1 MDTVTR
7 SQAPRSPTP
16 MSRELRMLDTKNR
29 PAHNPLACAVTRSP
43 WARTTWNSFLGAQNP
58 GGEFC
63 APRHSFR
70 ESLDGLHKV
79 RYLRK
84 KIADRAVGDSP
95 GQRTS
100 TSAVSNGTV
109 VSHFYSHLPRR
120 IVTIIS
126 ATVASQR
133 QSRCSSP
140 AWCRQAADRSTS
152 CCSID
157 RLMSCFRCSLDWS
170 CRSNC
175 CGPSCL
181 GQTSCWSAR
190 STGSNRCDQTGCF
203 HGDRCI
209 QEPACLARSIR
220 CGNEI
225 HVAHHLRGDCRRFGR
240 DLDRLHARD
249 LGRGPCAGPDHH
261 RGRSRDRESIRGH
274 RSNRDRCR
282 RRSLLRRRCRHRTS
296 CNPHCH
302 HRSCTHHHYRR
313 TSCIHHCRRTSHIRS
328 CN

>member
-1 MDTVTR
+1 
-7 SQAPRSPTP
+7 
-16 MSRELRMLDTKNR
+16 MSCELRMLDTKNR
-29 PAHNPLACAVTRSP
+29 LAHNPCACLVTRSR
-43 WARTTWNSFLGAQNP
+43 WARMTSNPSLSAQNP

-79 RYLRK
+79 RCLRK

-109 VSHFYSHLPRR
+109 VSHFYSHLPRK
-120 IVTIIS
+120 IVTIVS
-126 ATVASQR
+126 ATVAFQR

-157 RLMSCFRCSLDWS
+157 RLMSCCRCSLDWS
-170 CRSNC
+170 CRSSC
-175 CGPSCL
+175 CGQSCH

-190 STGSNRCDQTGCF
+190 STGSNRCDPTGCF
-203 HGDRCI
+203 PDVRCI
-209 QEPACLARSIR
+209 QGPACLARSIR

-225 HVAHHLRGDCRRFGR
+225 HVAHHLRGDCRRFDRGR
-240 DLDRLHARD
+240 DLGPDLDRLHARD
-249 LGRGPCAGPDHH
+249 LGRDPCAGPDPH
-261 RGRSRDRESIRGH
+261 RGRSPDPESSRPH
-274 RSNRDRCR
+274 R
-282 RRSLLRRRCRHRTS
+282 
-296 CNPHCH
+296 
-302 HRSCTHHHYRR
+302 
-313 TSCIHHCRRTSHIRS
+313 
-328 CN
+328 